1 MIWKTRKNGRLGGV
15 GIVICNKYYDKSGL
29 VTPTLLAVL
38 EGSGHTYAGKLNVCG
53 GRVENQDK
61 SCYLLAAMRE
71 FHEETGWEKL
81 DWSKFDAIFK
91 DPDTHQYRIVF
102 HSGTPIFIGVYNG
115 LSRGPLNAE
124 ITRRHKP
131 GSGATS
137 AMRETLCVDWINMNT
152 CKRLDN
158 TVCRAE
164 LSDYLQAVVPEVKA
178 YLKW

>member
-1 MIWKTRKNGRLGGV
+1 MIWQTRTSGSPGGGRVGGV
-15 GIVICNKYYDKSGL
+15 GVVICNEYYDKSGS
-29 VTPTLLAVL
+29 VTPTLLAVR
-38 EGSGHTYAGKLNVCG
+38 EGSGHKYAGNLNVCG
-53 GRVENQDK
+53 GSVENHQDK
-61 SCYLLAAMRE
+61 SCYLRAAMRE
-71 FHEETGWEKL
+71 FHEETGWKQL

-102 HSGTPIFIGVYNG
+102 HRGTPIFIGVYNG

-152 CKRLDN
+152 VERF
-158 TVCRAE
+158 
-164 LSDYLQAVVPEVKA
+164 
-178 YLKW
+178 